1 MKNLFK
7 IGLFAI
13 IMSLTATSCTSV
25 GTGEEAAIVSYGGQ
39 TNMSQTLPEG
49 LHWGLNYLWDNTVP
63 YVVREQTYNYS
74 VQLNDKNDMTTPVEL
89 VVYFQAQKGK
99 VNRIHSLVGQDYK
112 DEKLKA
118 FIASVVG
125 KVIPQ
130 YAAQD
135 INKFKRA
142 EVEQKITQLLA
153 KEAAAIYVNVPRVNF
168 TKVGIPAGV
177 EKVAT
182 AIAVQLSNNQL
193 AEKKEAEQV
202 ALAKAKVA
210 QAQGDYDAGVLNAK
224 TQDLLSQPKML
235 EKQRIDNERIMWTG
249 YAKTGKSPFGEN
261 NIFGGSS
268 NSTPMLM
275 LQR

>member
-7 IGLFAI
+7 IGMCAI
-13 IMSLTATSCTSV
+13 AMALTATSCTTV
-25 GTGEEAAIVSYGGQ
+25 ETGHEAAIISYGGQ
-39 TNMSQTLPEG
+39 TNMSSTLPEG
-49 LHWGLNYLWDNTVP
+49 IHWGFNYLWDDTVP

-89 VVYFQAQKGK
+89 VVYFQAQKSK
-99 VNRIHSLVGQDYK
+99 VNKLHSLVGQDYK
-112 DEKLKA
+112 EEKLKS

-130 YAAQD
+130 YSAQD

-153 KEAAAIYVNVPRVNF
+153 KEAGAIYVNVPRVNF

-235 EKQRIDNERIMWTG
+235 EKQRIDNERIMWSG

-261 NIFGGSS
+261 NIFGGSG

>member
-7 IGLFAI
+7 ISLFAI
-13 IMSLTATSCTSV
+13 IMSVPTSCTSV

-49 LHWGLNYLWDNTVP
+49 LHWGLNYLWDDTVP

-182 AIAVQLSNNQL
+182 AIAVQLSNNTL
-193 AEKKEAEQV
+193 AEKKEAEQI

-235 EKQRIDNERIMWTG
+235 EKQRIDNERIMWSG

-261 NIFGGSS
+261 NIFGGSG